1 MGLKHLKLIACTALC
16 GISFL
21 FCGGNSVFAFNENE
35 QKVFLKIEGE
45 RNGKE
50 INKEKLN
57 ESLDRYILDKNYS
70 KEFRLYCLSVKVRI
84 STDENLERYFNNF
97 NVHDLDLNDKD
108 NELYSKFL
116 FRCINRL
123 NSIPQ
128 SERAAM
134 RKILQ
139 NVVEN
144 GINFLASDE
153 FTEDFF
159 TNKSDFYRLDIL
171 RSVFVINTFR
181 FGSPE
186 QRSKICENIY
196 KMPLEQFMRDGDCK
210 DRILLQLAKIPHD
223 TKNQLDALN
232 ALIGDKTFDDLATN
246 DFGREVLLQLAK
258 IPGEQQQTRGLEA
271 LNALIGEKTTDQLAD
286 DDFGR
291 EVLLQLAKIPHN
303 TKKQLDALNA
313 LKGKKTTDQL
323 ADDDFGR
330 EVLLA
335 LAKIPPQAF
344 SCQQEFEAQKERQQR
359 ALDALIGNRKFDDM
373 VNNDQDIS
381 ILECFAQ
388 NTANDANKRVSALKA
403 LESCKKKLCLVS
415 GIAKN
420 IYNHTPESEL
430 ENMSKEFLEKYISTP
445 TRGGRGRGRVFSRGG
460 RGRGRGFSRGGR
472 GRGRVFS
479 RGGY

>member
-45 RNGKE
+45 RHGKE

-144 GINFLASDE
+144 AINFLASDE

-171 RSVFVINTFR
+171 RSAFVINTFR

-210 DRILLQLAKIPHD
+210 DRILLQLAKIP
-223 TKNQLDALN
+223 
-232 ALIGDKTFDDLATN
+232 
-246 DFGREVLLQLAK
+246 
-258 IPGEQQQTRGLEA
+258 
-271 LNALIGEKTTDQLAD
+271 
-286 DDFGR
+286 
-291 EVLLQLAKIPHN
+291 
-303 TKKQLDALNA
+303 
-313 LKGKKTTDQL
+313 
-323 ADDDFGR
+323 
-330 EVLLA
+330 
-335 LAKIPPQAF
+335 PQAF
-344 SCQQEFEAQKERQQR
+344 SCHQESEAQKERQHR

-373 VNNDQDIS
+373 VNNNQDIS

-403 LESCKKKLCLVS
+403 LESCKNKLCLVS

-460 RGRGRGFSRGGR
+460 RGRGRGFSRGG
-472 GRGRVFS
+472 
-479 RGGY
+479 Y